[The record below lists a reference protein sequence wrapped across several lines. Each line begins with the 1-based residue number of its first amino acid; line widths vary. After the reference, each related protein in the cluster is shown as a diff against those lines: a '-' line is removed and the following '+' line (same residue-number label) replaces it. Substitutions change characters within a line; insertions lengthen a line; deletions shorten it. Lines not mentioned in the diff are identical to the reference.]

1 MRRLLIAVLTL
12 LVVLTV
18 IFVVLLAGKLSP
30 VAGQTI
36 PPMQATSTPGG
47 PTPVGTCG
55 PDWCAPPIQT
65 PAWVATPTPQI
76 EPGDGNAPGGPG
88 IVSTPNP
95 AVPLG
100 LPNMAHLHF
109 LPSIT
114 LRGR

>member
-1 MRRLLIAVLTL
+1 MQRTLILS
-12 LVVLTV
+12 LTV
-18 IFVVLLAGKLSP
+18 LACVVLLLSIAPALSP
-30 VAGQTI
+30 VTGQTI

-65 PAWVATPTPQI
+65 PVLAATPTPQVD
-76 EPGDGNAPGGPG
+76 PGAPGGPGGPG
-88 IVSTPNP
+88 IVNTPNP
-95 AVPLG
+95 AQPVG